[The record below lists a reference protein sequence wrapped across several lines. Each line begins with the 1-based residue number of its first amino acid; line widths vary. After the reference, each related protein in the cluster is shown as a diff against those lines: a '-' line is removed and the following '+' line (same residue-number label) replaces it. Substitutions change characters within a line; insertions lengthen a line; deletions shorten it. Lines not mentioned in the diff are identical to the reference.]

1 MSINQNNFKEKL
13 NEWIL
18 IEKKIDE
25 MNKKTK
31 LLRDQKDKKEELI
44 IKYMKDSNLENK
56 IIKLNNKKISI
67 GNDNTYTTLSYKY
80 IEETL
85 KKKYSESNVKEI
97 IKYLKSERE
106 KKINKILKKGN
117 IRNTNRENNQ

>member
-56 IIKLNNKKISI
+56 IIKLNNQKISI

-117 IRNTNRENNQ
+117 IKNTNRENNQ

>member
-56 IIKLNNKKISI
+56 IIKLNNQKISI